1 VAIKRIGVGLV
12 GAGWMGNEHSQAY
25 RRVSETWPD
34 ADFEPVLVHVV
45 DNVPSVAETTARR
58 WRYARWST
66 DWRSVIDDPEVEVV
80 DITGP
85 NGLHREV
92 ALAAAAAGK
101 HVGCEKPLG
110 RSAAEAA
117 EIAAAVAGAGLQS
130 NCNFQYRHNPA
141 VQYVRQLVSGGNL
154 GEITHVRAVFLT
166 DYGWSPEGPFAWRFD
181 AQTAGWGA
189 LGDIGSHTID
199 LLELLA
205 GPVHEVVGSTASFVA
220 EREHQPVTN
229 EDYASAV
236 LRFVSGALGTFEVSR
251 ASAGPKDAF
260 RVAGHGTRGAFEWD
274 SERMNELQ
282 VFEMSGDEAADGYRR
297 LVMGPSHPWY
307 GRFCPGAG
315 SGLAWHD
322 MTVISMYLFLRGIA
336 GGEPTE
342 TDFQRASQ
350 VAAVLSAIQSSHTTR
365 AWTTVGTST
374 VSTRTM

>member
-1 VAIKRIGVGLV
+1 MATEHIGIGLV

-25 RRVSETWPD
+25 RRIPETWPE
-34 ADFEPVLVHVV
+34 ADFKPVLVHVA
-45 DNVPSVAETTARR
+45 DNVPAVAEASARR
-58 WRYARWST
+58 WEYARSST
-66 DWRSVIDDPEVEVV
+66 DWRAVIDDPAVDVV

-110 RSAAEAA
+110 RTAAEAA
-117 EIAAAVAGAGLQS
+117 EIAAAVARAGVRS

-141 VQYVRQLVSGGNL
+141 IQYLHHLLAAGRL
-154 GEITHVRAVFLT
+154 GQITHLRAAFLT
-166 DYGWSPEGPFAWRFD
+166 DFGWTPDGPFAWRFD
-181 AQTAGWGA
+181 SEIAGWGA
-189 LGDIGSHTID
+189 LGDIGTHTVD
-199 LLELLA
+199 MLELLA
-205 GPVHEVVGSTASFVA
+205 GPIQEVVGTTATLVA
-220 EREHQPVTN
+220 EHEHHAVTN
-229 EDYASAV
+229 EDYASALV
-236 LRFVSGALGTFEVSR
+236 RFTNGALGTFEVSR

-260 RVAGHGTRGAFEWD
+260 RVGGHGERGAFDWD
-274 SERMNELQ
+274 SERMNEVQ

-322 MTVISMYLFLRGIA
+322 MTVISMYQFLRGVA

-342 TDFQRASQ
+342 TDFERASH
-350 VAAVLSAIQSSHTTR
+350 VAAVIDAIQSSHTTR
-365 AWTTVGTST
+365 AWTAVGAG
-374 VSTRTM
+374 